1 MKNTKKLVALLLALC
16 LVLGGIIGGTLAY
29 LMTETDPV
37 TNTFVA
43 GKIGTLTLTESDDD
57 KKFMVIPGVDI
68 KKDPTVTFSGNN
80 VAAYVFVKVEQNGWQ
95 VSEDGMTYSCVG
107 GKVTWTI
114 SAEWTHL
121 GKGVYYR
128 EVAADTD
135 TANIAETEKYGIIA
149 GNTITVP
156 NTVTKGDL
164 AAFTEGTSLIFTAY
178 AVQQDTFAGAKAA
191 WNATFGQTNPL
202 A

>member
-1 MKNTKKLVALLLALC
+1 MKNTKKLVALLLAMC
-16 LVLGGIIGGTLAY
+16 LVLGGVIGGTLAY
-29 LMTETDPV
+29 LMTETPAV

-80 VAAYVFVKVEQNGWQ
+80 VAAYVFVKVEQTGW
-95 VSEDGMTYSCVG
+95 VTTDHKTYSCVD

-114 SAEWTHL
+114 ADGWTHL
-121 GKGVYYR
+121 GNGVYYA
-128 EVAADTD
+128 VVDANANMAAS
-135 TANIAETEKYGIIA
+135 IIA

-164 AAFTEGTSLIFTAY
+164 AAFTEGTSLKFTAY
-178 AVQQDTFAGAKAA
+178 AVQKDTFADAQAA
-191 WNATFGQTNPL
+191 WSATFGK
-202 A
+202 

>member
-1 MKNTKKLVALLLALC
+1 MKNTKKLVALLLAMC

-29 LMTETDPV
+29 LMTKTDPV

-80 VAAYVFVKVEQNGWQ
+80 VAAYVFVKVEQNGWKTT
-95 VSEDGMTYSCVG
+95 DNKTYSCVD

-114 SAEWTHL
+114 ADGWTYL
-121 GKGVYYR
+121 GDGVYYR
-128 EVAADTD
+128 EVVADTD
-135 TANIAETEKYGIIA
+135 TANIAATEKYGIIA
-149 GNTITVP
+149 GNTITVSTAIVQSELTDSAVP
-156 NTVTKGDL
+156 GLV
-164 AAFTEGTSLIFTAY
+164 FTAY
-178 AVQQDTFAGAKAA
+178 AVQKDTFADAEAA
-191 WNATFGQTNPL
+191 WNATFGKN
-202 A
+202 